1 MAGVIDD
8 LQDSL
13 NEILRA
19 ANLPVSVMV
28 IKIGPVNEDND
39 STILMKKAMQTFTK
53 CERNFIEVLTYENY
67 KNPSGNLTTILQ

>member
-8 LQDSL
+8 LQESL

-39 STILMKKAMQTFTK
+39 STILMKKAM
-53 CERNFIEVLTYENY
+53 
-67 KNPSGNLTTILQ
+67 

>member
-8 LQDSL
+8 LQDSV

-19 ANLPVSVMV
+19 AHLPISVIV

-39 STILMKKAMQTFTK
+39 STILMRKAM
-53 CERNFIEVLTYENY
+53 
-67 KNPSGNLTTILQ
+67 

>member
-39 STILMKKAMQTFTK
+39 STILMKKAMQTFTQ
-53 CERNFIEVLTYENY
+53 CERNFIDVLTYENY
-67 KNPSGNLTTILQ
+67 KNPSGSLTTILQ